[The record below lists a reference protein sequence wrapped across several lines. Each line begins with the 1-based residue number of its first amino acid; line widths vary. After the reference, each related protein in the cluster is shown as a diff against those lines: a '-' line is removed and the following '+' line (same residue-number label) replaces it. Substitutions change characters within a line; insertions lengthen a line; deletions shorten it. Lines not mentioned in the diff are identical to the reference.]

1 MSDKQSLGTM
11 ISGVTQDLSTLLRGE
26 IELAKAEL
34 RDSARNA
41 GKGGGLLAGAAVF
54 GFVSLLFLFATLAWT
69 INIWLPTWASWLIV
83 TVLLLIITAVLA
95 LVGKKQLD
103 AIKAPVALQ
112 EDIEKTKATLQRKP
126 GSPLPS
132 ALPAPTSS
140 TGTSTGT
147 AAAPSAG
154 TPAAPAP
161 AAAPKPPASGAA

>member
-1 MSDKQSLGTM
+1 VSDKQSLGTM

-69 INIWLPTWASWLIV
+69 LNIWLPTWAAWLIV

-103 AIKAPVALQ
+103 SIKAPVALQ

-132 ALPAPTSS
+132 AMPAPSTSGS
-140 TGTSTGT
+140 
-147 AAAPSAG
+147 AAA
-154 TPAAPAP
+154 PAAPA
-161 AAAPKPPASGAA
+161 APTPPKAGAA

>member
-1 MSDKQSLGTM
+1 M

-54 GFVSLLFLFATLAWT
+54 GFVSLLFLFATLAWVL
-69 INIWLPTWASWLIV
+69 NIWLPTWAAWLIV

-103 AIKAPVALQ
+103 SIKAPVALQ
-112 EDIEKTKATLQRKP
+112 EDIEKTKAALQRKP

-132 ALPAPTSS
+132 AMPAPSATASS
-140 TGTSTGT
+140 GT
-147 AAAPSAG
+147 APSAG
-154 TPAAPAP
+154 AASSALPAASKAP
-161 AAAPKPPASGAA
+161 SSGAA

>member
-1 MSDKQSLGTM
+1 VSDKQSLGTM

-69 INIWLPTWASWLIV
+69 LNIWLPTWAAWLIV

-103 AIKAPVALQ
+103 AIKAPIALQ

-132 ALPAPTSS
+132 AMPAPTTSP
-140 TGTSTGT
+140 TGTPTGT
-147 AAAPSAG
+147 AAAPSAA
-154 TPAAPAP
+154 TPAAPA
-161 AAAPKPPASGAA
+161 AAPRPPASGAA